1 MTNLNLRRF
10 AAPADHSFGG
20 VPEGAFTTDHSQALN
35 AFIKEKEPTLKQCI
49 CFLLDR
55 GVNTTPAVMEQ
66 VQDMLEFSSLEISV
80 ELAAQHPAG
89 PKFAVTLVTEY
100 GIVCACELVAELGQN
115 TDLGELVQGVTAAGE
130 FTLKGEYKAVV
141 EALDAI
147 YAIAWEKG
155 SDDTNSLHILDSK
168 GARQMW
174 WTVLEEA
181 GADPCNP
188 GLKGQEKAV
197 APLFQQVQD

>member
-20 VPEGAFTTDHSQALN
+20 APDKSCVVNGMKVIGVSAEEM
-35 AFIKEKEPTLKQCI
+35 EKTS
-49 CFLLDR
+49 
-55 GVNTTPAVMEQ
+55 A
-66 VQDMLEFSSLEISV
+66 SLEISDDQ
-80 ELAAQHPAG
+80 ELVAQHPAG
-89 PKFAVTLVTEY
+89 TEFAVTLFTEN
-100 GIVCACELVAELGQN
+100 GIVGACELVAEFGQN
-115 TDLGELVQGVTAAGE
+115 TDLVGLVQGVTPAGE

-147 YAIAWEKG
+147 YCIAWNKG
-155 SDDTNSLHILDSK
+155 SDDTNSLHILDCK

-181 GADPCNP
+181 GADPYNP

>member
-1 MTNLNLRRF
+1 MTMLNLRPF
-10 AAPADHSFGG
+10 AAPGDHTFGG
-20 VPEGAFTTDHSQALN
+20 TPDKSCVLN
-35 AFIKEKEPTLKQCI
+35 GMRMIGVSAEEIEKTSASLKI
-49 CFLLDR
+49 SDD
-55 GVNTTPAVMEQ
+55 EQ
-66 VQDMLEFSSLEISV
+66 
-80 ELAAQHPAG
+80 LAAQHPAG
-89 PKFAVTLVTEY
+89 TEFAVTLVTEY
-100 GIVCACELVAELGQN
+100 GIVGACELVAELGRD
-115 TDLGELVQGVTAAGE
+115 TDFVELVQGVTLAGE

-147 YAIAWEKG
+147 YAIAWNKG
-155 SDDTNSLHILDSK
+155 SDDTNSLHILDCM

-181 GADPCNP
+181 GADPYNP